1 MKMSKL
7 LDYMKNYENLS
18 NNELRNKLI
27 KKEDKLDS
35 LSKDLYKIQSV
46 LGHISQEKY
55 EEIQK
60 RREEI
65 KALETIV
72 LKRFKSMQ
80 IK

>member
-1 MKMSKL
+1 MSKL

>member
-1 MKMSKL
+1 MSKL
-7 LDYMKNYENLS
+7 LDYMKNYKNLS
-18 NNELRNKLI
+18 NNQLRNKLI

-46 LGHISQEKY
+46 LGYISQEKY

-60 RREEI
+60 KREEI
-65 KALETIV
+65 KALEIIV